1 MGKDSFGSDTFGND
15 WNPFRIDGPQPE
27 CDCEFCKLSR
37 LLLDEGPAEDECEC
51 SDNCDCECGEV
62 LTVTD
67 EDLDKPVVKHRSG
80 GNYSFRVTGED
91 QIDWERIDRER
102 WEDAVKRGE
111 YQLDAFIVSS
121 KDFDGVVLL
130 GISNDFLKL
139 FKSEDDVYLYYQ
151 QFCWSERES
160 FRWGQD
166 YGLVDGHYR
175 YYWVSGANLGKT
187 RTDIDAIRQIAFKIN
202 VSGI

>member
-1 MGKDSFGSDTFGND
+1 MGRDTLEFDFVG
-15 WNPFRIDGPQPE
+15 WNPFKKEEEVPE
-27 CDCEFCKLSR
+27 NCDCEFCKLSR
-37 LLLDEGPAEDECEC
+37 FLLEEGPAEDECEC
-51 SDNCDCECGEV
+51 SADCECECCETLV
-62 LTVTD
+62 VVD

-91 QIDWERIDRER
+91 EIDWERIDRER

-111 YQLDAFIVSS
+111 YQTDAFVVSS

-139 FKSEDDVYLYYQ
+139 FQPEDDVYLCYQ
-151 QFCWSERES
+151 PFCWHDLEA

-166 YGLVDGHYR
+166 YGLTDGHYR
-175 YYWVSGANLGKT
+175 YYWVSGSKLGKT
-187 RTDIDAIRQIAFKIN
+187 RSSLDAIRQIAFKVN